1 MRIKDYIAKE
11 QKINVPEGYE
21 IDKEN
26 STFECIKFKPIEEVK
41 TYYDV
46 AEKLFKGKTAY
57 FITKDGDICEK
68 SALCVTTNENI
79 YEEFGYARTIACC
92 NRCTSDKQ
100 GKKLLAINLLMNVA
114 KYLNDGWSPDW
125 NNDKERKYS
134 FYIKGN
140 GVIGIVS
147 TTEGNSHSVYFKSAE
162 LAKKAID
169 ILEDSTIYIALSTD
183 W

>member
-57 FITKDGDICEK
+57 FITENGDVCEK
-68 SALCVTTNENI
+68 NSLFITIGGNVCEEIEYAL
-79 YEEFGYARTIACC
+79 TIDCC

-100 GKKLLAINLLMNVA
+100 AEKLLAINKLMNVA
-114 KYLNDGWSPDW
+114 KYLNGDWKPDW
-125 NNDKERKYS
+125 NNDKEPKYS
-134 FYIKGN
+134 FYIKGDD
-140 GVIGIVS
+140 VIGIVS